1 MDSSVQG
8 SCFHIHIIASRKSAT
23 LSPMLVPFLLSCIYW
38 VNGYLHE
45 NTVAEHLV
53 LTICTW
59 HSHHFENITDALAF

>member
-1 MDSSVQG
+1 
-8 SCFHIHIIASRKSAT
+8 
-23 LSPMLVPFLLSCIYW
+23 MLVPFLLSCIYW